1 MIKANELR
9 LGNYLQLEGENF
21 RVSEIQNNLQCVELK
36 RKNLENPRLNDYE
49 ECDLDCNDLLPIP
62 LTEEWLLKF
71 GFKLDMENFNWNA
84 AIGENE
90 IGDFKLALRYSER
103 IGWFFQSKCTVLKY
117 VHQLQNLYFAI
128 TGEELVFSTEP

>member
-1 MIKANELR
+1 MKNNELR
-9 LGNYLQLEGENF
+9 VGNLVLFYEDIVSITGIVKSGFYFGKNDFAINLLEWF
-21 RVSEIQNNLQCVELK
+21 QPIQ
-36 RKNLENPRLNDYE
+36 
-49 ECDLDCNDLLPIP
+49 

-84 AIGENE
+84 AIGENG

-128 TGEELVFSTEP
+128 CGEELFFSTEP